1 MIWRVRVSSCWRAL
15 GALGL
20 LVFLTACASAPG
32 TLSATSPRSGD
43 GESSSV
49 GVVEPLLSRKDPW
62 ENFNRSVYSFN
73 EAVDEAVLAPVAR
86 TYARVVPDPI
96 RNSVRNVFAN
106 VSDVW
111 SALNHFLQGKIQSG
125 TEQSLRVVI
134 NTFIGL
140 GGLADVAT
148 DMNLPRHKED
158 LGQTLGRW
166 GVGPGPYL
174 VLPLLGPSTL
184 RDTAALPADRAVSLS
199 QLPEQA
205 AARYAL
211 TGLDVVQTRAQ
222 LLGATRLMEQV
233 AFDKYLFT
241 RDLYLAKRQQDVRD
255 GAAPDAEEQA
265 EEDEDRH
272 PDDPR

>member
-1 MIWRVRVSSCWRAL
+1 MRAGRAIPRAGL
-15 GALGL
+15 AALL
-20 LVFLTACASAPG
+20 AL
-32 TLSATSPRSGD
+32 LSACTSMPEASPSSGGEAAALVTSPA
-43 GESSSV
+43 
-49 GVVEPLLSRKDPW
+49 EPLLSRKDPW
-62 ENFNRSVYSFN
+62 ENFNRSVYGFN
-73 EAVDEAVLAPVAR
+73 DAVDEAVLAPLAR
-86 TYARVVPDPI
+86 SYVRVVPEPL

-106 VSDVW
+106 VADVW
-111 SALNHFLQGKIQSG
+111 SAVNHFLQGKLQSG
-125 TEQSLRVVI
+125 TEQSVRVLI
-134 NTFIGL
+134 NTFIGF

-148 DMNLPRHKED
+148 EMNLPRHKED

-184 RDTAALPADRAVSLS
+184 RDTVALPADRSIGLS
-199 QLPEQA
+199 QLPHEVS
-205 AARYAL
+205 ARYAL

-241 RDLYLAKRQQDVRD
+241 RDVYLAKRQQDVRD
-255 GAAPDAEEQA
+255 GAAPDADEQA
-265 EEDEDRH
+265 DEEEDRH